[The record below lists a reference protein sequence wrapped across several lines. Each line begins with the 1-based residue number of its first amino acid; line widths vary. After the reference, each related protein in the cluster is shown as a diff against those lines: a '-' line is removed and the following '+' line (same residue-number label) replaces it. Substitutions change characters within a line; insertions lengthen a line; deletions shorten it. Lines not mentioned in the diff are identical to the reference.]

1 MRAYQ
6 SLLWQILYNYRK
18 RGELVSELLYHMGNR
33 IMNRRKELNM
43 KQEEVAEQAG
53 LSLQT
58 ISSAERGK
66 KALRPENILKIS
78 EVLHVSTDYLLSG
91 KQLPSEPYSELSN
104 KMSRLTPQ
112 QRRHLEQIIDN
123 YLDAIFIS
131 E

>member
-1 MRAYQ
+1 MSAYKP
-6 SLLWQILYNYRK
+6 LLWDILYNYRK
-18 RGELVSELLYHMGNR
+18 GGELVSDLLHHMGSR

-91 KQLPSEPYSELSN
+91 KQPPSEPYGGLSN
-104 KMSRLTPQ
+104 KISKLSPQ
-112 QRRHLEQIIDN
+112 QRRYLEQIIDN
-123 YLDAIFIS
+123 YLDAIFVS

>member
-1 MRAYQ
+1 M
-6 SLLWQILYNYRK
+6 SDLLH
-18 RGELVSELLYHMGNR
+18 HMGSR

-91 KQLPSEPYSELSN
+91 KQPPSEPYGGLSN
-104 KMSRLTPQ
+104 KISKLSPQ